1 MTAPLIS
8 IIVPIY
14 NADKYISQCMDSL
27 INQSYSNIEI
37 ICVNDGST
45 DLSSDL
51 IEQVYKK
58 DNRVTLI
65 NKENGGVSSAR
76 NLGLSKAIGEYV
88 MFVDSD
94 DWIDHDTCE
103 QMIDVVDKQ
112 KVDLVIASYMR
123 HFSNNIV
130 KPRHIFSD
138 EKKFNKEETMTLRKR
153 LFGLNGKELSDPS
166 QSDSIGSSWSK
177 LFKRSIIFE
186 NGLQFVDLK
195 IIGTAEDVLF
205 NAEYF
210 GLIDSSYYM
219 NKCFY
224 HYRRDNYTSITS
236 NYKSNLPEQ
245 WKELYNRFQKMID
258 EENLK
263 QAFQQALNNRISLG
277 LIGLGLNVM
286 GSDKTAKNKIK
297 EIKGI
302 ITSDNY
308 KSAINTLPFHYFPL
322 HWKLFFS
329 FARKGNATGVYLL
342 LKAINI
348 MRGK

>member
-236 NYKSNLPEQ
+236 NYKSNKILP
-245 WKELYNRFQKMID
+245 
-258 EENLK
+258 
-263 QAFQQALNNRISLG
+263 
-277 LIGLGLNVM
+277 
-286 GSDKTAKNKIK
+286 
-297 EIKGI
+297 
-302 ITSDNY
+302 
-308 KSAINTLPFHYFPL
+308 
-322 HWKLFFS
+322 LFCRMS
-329 FARKGNATGVYLL
+329 QN
-342 LKAINI
+342 
-348 MRGK
+348 